1 MIAIHSAAA
10 RRKFILLA
18 ILPLLL
24 PLLSGCGM
32 YEDYKSHKELLQ
44 IAAELEARHR
54 KLVDA
59 GDTLA
64 AAAVVDSIRVIE
76 GQVLYSSTRRKM
88 LDQTA
93 KDFVLSDTN
102 GIPVRLSNYRGKVV
116 VIDFWASWCGP
127 CIVAF
132 PGLQRVL
139 ADSDPADVHFLF
151 INTMEDAPDQLTR
164 AKAFMESKGYYDF
177 HVLADPG
184 SDVARTYR
192 VEGLPTTIVIGAD
205 GKIKFRKTG
214 TSANQQTAQK
224 ELKTMIAVSG
234 GR

>member
-1 MIAIHSAAA
+1 MIVHNSAAA
-10 RRKFILLA
+10 GRKFILLA

-24 PLLSGCGM
+24 PLFSGCGM

-54 KLVDA
+54 KLIEA

-64 AAAVVDSIRVIE
+64 ASAVVDSIRVIE

-93 KDFVLSDTN
+93 KDFVLTDTN
-102 GIPVRLSNYRGKVV
+102 GLPVRLSDYRGKVV

-132 PGLQRVL
+132 PGLQRVVS
-139 ADSDPADVHFLF
+139 DSDPAKVHFLF
-151 INTMEDAPDQLTR
+151 INTMEDNPDQLSR
-164 AKAFMESKGYYDF
+164 AKTFMEGKGYNDF
-177 HVLADPG
+177 HVLIDPG
-184 SDVARTYR
+184 SDLARAYR
-192 VEGLPTTIVIGAD
+192 VEGLPTTIVIGSD

-214 TSANQQTAQK
+214 TNANQQTAQK
-224 ELKTMIAVSG
+224 ELKTMIAVAG
-234 GR
+234 E

>member
-1 MIAIHSAAA
+1 MIATNSAAA

-44 IAAELEARHR
+44 IAAELETKHR
-54 KLVDA
+54 KLIEA

-64 AAAVVDSIRVIE
+64 AAAVVDSIRAIE
-76 GQVLYSSTRRKM
+76 GQVLHSSTRRKM

-93 KDFVLSDTN
+93 KDFVLTDTN
-102 GIPVRLSNYRGKVV
+102 GLPVSLSSYHGKVV

-132 PGLQRVL
+132 PGLQRVM
-139 ADSDPADVHFLF
+139 AESDPAKVHFLF
-151 INTMEDAPDQLTR
+151 INTMEDNPDQLSR
-164 AKAFMESKGYYDF
+164 AKTFMEGKGYHDF
-177 HVLADPG
+177 HVLIDPG
-184 SDVARTYR
+184 SDLARAYR
-192 VEGLPTTIVIGAD
+192 VEGLPTTIVIGSD

-214 TSANQQTAQK
+214 TNANQQTAQK
-224 ELKTMIAVSG
+224 ELKTMIAVAG
-234 GR
+234 E

>member
-10 RRKFILLA
+10 RRNFILL
-18 ILPLLL
+18 LLFPLLS
-24 PLLSGCGM
+24 LLSGCGV
-32 YEDYKSHKELLQ
+32 YQDYKSHQELLQ
-44 IAAELEARHR
+44 LAAELEAKHR
-54 KLVDA
+54 SLIEA
-59 GDTLA
+59 GDSLA

-76 GQVLYSSTRRKM
+76 GKMLYGSTRRKM
-88 LDQTA
+88 IDQTA
-93 KDFVLSDTN
+93 KDFVLTDTN
-102 GIPVRLSNYRGKVV
+102 GLPVSLSNYRGKVV

-151 INTMEDAPDQLTR
+151 INTMEDNPDQINR
-164 AKAFMESKGYYDF
+164 AKTFMEGKGYHDF
-177 HVLADPG
+177 HVLVDPG
-184 SDVARTYR
+184 SELARAYR
-192 VEGLPTTIVIGAD
+192 VEGLPTTIVIGPD

-224 ELKTMIAVSG
+224 ELKTMIAVAG
-234 GR
+234 GW

>member
-1 MIAIHSAAA
+1 MIANNSAAA
-10 RRKFILLA
+10 RHPQLL
-18 ILPLLL
+18 LLTFLLL

-44 IAAELEARHR
+44 IAAELETKHR
-54 KLVDA
+54 QLVEA

-64 AAAVVDSIRVIE
+64 AAAVVDSIRAIE
-76 GQVLYSSTRRKM
+76 GQVLYASTRRKM
-88 LDQTA
+88 IDQTA
-93 KDFVLSDTN
+93 KDFVLTDTN
-102 GIPVRLSNYRGKVV
+102 GLPVSLSSYQGKVV

-139 ADSDPADVHFLF
+139 ADSDPANVHFLF
-151 INTMEDAPDQLTR
+151 INTMEDNPDQINR
-164 AKAFMESKGYYDF
+164 AKTFMEGKGYNDF
-177 HVLADPG
+177 HVLIDRG
-184 SDVARTYR
+184 SELARAYR
-192 VEGLPTTIVIGAD
+192 VEGLPTTIVIGPD

-224 ELKTMIAVSG
+224 ELKTMITVAG
-234 GR
+234 GT

>member
-10 RRKFILLA
+10 RRNFILFL
-18 ILPLLL
+18 LFPLL

-32 YEDYKSHKELLQ
+32 YQDYKAHKELLQ
-44 IAAELEARHR
+44 IAAELETKHR
-54 KLVDA
+54 QLVEA

-64 AAAVVDSIRVIE
+64 AAAVVDSIRAIE
-76 GQVLYSSTRRKM
+76 GQVLYASTRRKM

-93 KDFVLSDTN
+93 KDFVLTDTN
-102 GIPVRLSNYRGKVV
+102 GLPVSLSSYQGKVV

-151 INTMEDAPDQLTR
+151 INTMEDDPDQLNR
-164 AKAFMESKGYYDF
+164 AKAFMEGKGYHDF
-177 HVLADPG
+177 HVLVDPG
-184 SDVARTYR
+184 SELARAYR
-192 VEGLPTTIVIGAD
+192 VEGLPTTIVIGPD
-205 GKIKFRKTG
+205 GKIRFRKTG

-224 ELKTMIAVSG
+224 ELKTMIAVAG
-234 GR
+234 ER

>member
-1 MIAIHSAAA
+1 
-10 RRKFILLA
+10 
-18 ILPLLL
+18 
-24 PLLSGCGM
+24 M

-54 KLVDA
+54 KLIEA

-64 AAAVVDSIRVIE
+64 ASAVVDSIRVIE

-93 KDFVLSDTN
+93 KDFVLTDTN
-102 GIPVRLSNYRGKVV
+102 GLPVRLSDYRGKVV

-139 ADSDPADVHFLF
+139 AESDPSDVHFLF
-151 INTMEDAPDQLTR
+151 INTMEDAPDQLNK
-164 AKAFMESKGYYDF
+164 AKTFMEGKGYYDF
-177 HVLADPG
+177 HVLIDPG
-184 SDVARTYR
+184 SDLARAYR
-192 VEGLPTTIVIGAD
+192 VEGLPTTIVIGSD

-214 TSANQQTAQK
+214 TNANQQTAQK
-224 ELKTMIAVSG
+224 ELKTMIAVAG
-234 GR
+234 E